1 MLLIVFLVSFCYLSE
16 KIHWTMGSILWKYI
30 SHFLSFIL
38 PSNLTSPTKQFSLS
52 YQTLILGG
60 INYVSTYYFFSLWVC
75 FLLLTGTWVAPL
87 TPLVSIP
94 SLVKLKSI
102 SPRVFWRLAMIIYVK
117 SAIIEAFLHPS
128 IHSSWGVLT

>member
-52 YQTLILGG
+52 YQALILGG

-75 FLLLTGTWVAPL
+75 FLILTGTWVAPL
-87 TPLVSIP
+87 TPLVTIP

-102 SPRVFWRLAMIIYVK
+102 SPRGVLKVSNDNLCEITNYRGL
-117 SAIIEAFLHPS
+117 LTS